1 MQKTD
6 SLDLFI
12 KTTPLLLALV
22 IIYYV
27 VTGIFSLLPKGAA
40 FLVVVVGLIGAAIL
54 INELIKTLKP
64 DTKNPV
70 NDLEDKSTILDRK
83 IKSMILE
90 QEAMQLRLAATRQ
103 MLNAVNSMVDNKI
116 KQHTITQQQSTQQ
129 PQQSPQQQISTKSES
144 ESESEVKS
152 GSKSPGGALDLT
164 DIAKALE
171 EFE

>member
-116 KQHTITQQQSTQQ
+116 KQHTITQQ

-144 ESESEVKS
+144 ESESESEVKS
-152 GSKSPGGALDLT
+152 GPKSPGGALDLT